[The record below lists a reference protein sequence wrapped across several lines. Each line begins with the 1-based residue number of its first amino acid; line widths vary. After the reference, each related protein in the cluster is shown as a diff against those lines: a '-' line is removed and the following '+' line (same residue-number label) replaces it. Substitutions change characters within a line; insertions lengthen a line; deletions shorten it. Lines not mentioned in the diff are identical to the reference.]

1 MIKLLEPAIDI
12 KVRQQDVSI
21 AKKMAKQAETKFAE
35 VMAKN
40 CTHRADGQVFTCEIV
55 ISEDSFLDDKTCGGI
70 EIYALGGRI
79 VVSNTLS
86 DRLQHCYENLL
97 PQIRSKLFPTK
108 VI

>member
-40 CTHRADGQVFTCEIV
+40 CTHRADG
-55 ISEDSFLDDKTCGGI
+55 
-70 EIYALGGRI
+70 
-79 VVSNTLS
+79 
-86 DRLQHCYENLL
+86 
-97 PQIRSKLFPTK
+97 
-108 VI
+108 